1 MSQIHPTAIVAPE
14 ARIGADCTIGAYCIV
29 GPDVVLGD
37 GCRLHPHAIV
47 EGHTQLGTGNEI
59 FSFACIGGRS
69 QDLKWKGGI
78 TRVRIGDHN
87 VFREYCTVHSA
98 TADGNET
105 LVGSNNF
112 FLANTHLAHDVRV
125 GSHVIMSNLVALA
138 GHVTVDDHAVIGG
151 MSAVHQFVRIGRRSM
166 VGGCTKVTQDVAPFM
181 MVDGNPGT
189 TRFINKIGLERSG
202 LPPETIS
209 ALAKA
214 YKLLFRGGLTTAE
227 AVERILTDL
236 PSGPELTHLVE
247 FVRTT
252 QRGLAR

>member
-1 MSQIHPTAIVAPE
+1 MSQIHPTALVAPE
-14 ARIGADCTIGAYCIV
+14 ARIGSDCTIGAYCIV

-37 GCRLHPHAIV
+37 GCRLHPHAII
-47 EGHTQLGTGNEI
+47 EGHTQIGDGNEI

-87 VFREYCTVHSA
+87 VFREYCTVHAA
-98 TADGNET
+98 TADGHET
-105 LVGSNNF
+105 VVGSHNF
-112 FLANTHLAHDVRV
+112 FLANTHLAHDVRI
-125 GSHVIMSNLVALA
+125 GSHVIMSNLASLA

-151 MSAVHQFVRIGRRSM
+151 MAAVHQFVRIGRRSM
-166 VGGCTKVTQDVAPFM
+166 VGGCTKLTQDVAPFM

-189 TRFINKIGLERSG
+189 TRFINKIGLDRSG
-202 LPPETIS
+202 LSAETIQ

-214 YKLLFRGGLTTAE
+214 YKLLFRGGLTTAQALE
-227 AVERILTDL
+227 QIQTDL
-236 PSGPELTHLVE
+236 PPSPEIAHLVE